1 MALKIKISLLIMI
14 TLLLAVPLVSETRVS
29 AQDNSICGWLENV
42 SDTGALAP
50 TLTLWNTNEH
60 IEFWTELPANL
71 ALPGYYRFFDA
82 VLEKPES
89 RSYRVVTSFSRME
102 KVASCQTSSPTPIPT
117 KTAQGK
123 CPLKTSTG
131 FCWPT
136 GKATTVND
144 NNYLDNGCGQNKSYD
159 DEKIHIGAD
168 IFTNAK
174 YGSSVY
180 AIADGV
186 VYDISFD
193 GWDLTGVDPKKNAAV
208 LIKHTLSDGTN
219 FIAIYGHLLSE
230 SLTVSETGAKQTVK
244 AGQIIGKI
252 GDWGDED
259 HLHFGIFVGAEIK
272 NRGHLGRWPCTSEGT
287 NGTVD
292 PINWLLTSYP
302 QNTTETIKKPE
313 SLDYARVG
321 SFPPSTWMLTYD
333 KNLWSTEEN
342 KEIEKMPPFLLTMID
357 NQGCIIRQHI
367 PKKFPD
373 TWIQSIYP
381 NNIGD
386 YIFDVYEFTEQS
398 SGKIQT
404 VLFISNTT
412 GSNKVNDVFIEITP
426 GQDHSRCFSAAM
438 RVLEL
443 SVNNNFGPIKN

>member
-1 MALKIKISLLIMI
+1 MALKIKISLLIMN
-14 TLLLAVPLVSETRVS
+14 TLFLVIPLVSGYSVS
-29 AQDNSICGWLENV
+29 AQDNSICGWLENI

-60 IEFWTELPANL
+60 IEFWTELPTNL
-71 ALPGYYRFFDA
+71 ILPGYYRFFDA

-89 RSYRVVTSFSRME
+89 RSYRVVTKFSRLE
-102 KVASCQTSSPTPIPT
+102 KVSSCQTTSPTPTPT
-117 KTAQGK
+117 KTATDQ
-123 CPLKTSTG
+123 CPLKSPTG

-136 GKATTVND
+136 GRAASTND
-144 NNYLDNGCGQNKSYD
+144 NNYLANGCGENQSYNSG
-159 DEKIHIGAD
+159 KIHIGAD
-168 IFTNAK
+168 IFAEF
-174 YGSSVY
+174 GWPVY
-180 AIADGV
+180 AVADGV

-193 GWDLTGVDPKKNAAV
+193 GWDLESANPKKNSAV
-208 LIKHTLSDGTN
+208 LIKHTLNDGTS
-219 FIAIYGHLLSE
+219 FIAIYGHLLKE
-230 SLTVSETGAKQTVK
+230 SLKVSETGANQIVK
-244 AGQIIGKI
+244 AGQIIGRI

-259 HLHFGIFVGAEIK
+259 HLHFGIFIGSEIK
-272 NRGHLGRWPCTSEGT
+272 NSNHLGRWPCTSEGT

-292 PINWLLTSYP
+292 PIDWLDYQFP
-302 QNTTETIKKPE
+302 QNISEAAIKPE

-321 SFPPSTWMLTYD
+321 SYPPSSWMLTYD

-342 KEIEKMPPFLLTMID
+342 KEIEKMPPFLLKMND
-357 NQGCIIRQHI
+357 NQGCVIRQHI
-367 PKKFPD
+367 PKKFLD
-373 TWIQSIYP
+373 SWIQSIYP

-412 GSNKVNDVFIEITP
+412 GSGKVNDVFIEITP
-426 GQDHSRCFSAAM
+426 GQDHSRCFSAAL

-443 SVNNNFGPIKN
+443 SVNNNFGPIKK

>member
-1 MALKIKISLLIMI
+1 MALKLKISLLFMF
-14 TLLLAVPLVSETRVS
+14 TLLLAVPLVTGTPVS
-29 AQDNSICGWLENV
+29 AQDNSICGWLENI

-102 KVASCQTSSPTPIPT
+102 KVASCQTATPTSIPT
-117 KTAQGK
+117 KTAQDQ
-123 CPLKTSTG
+123 CPLKTPTG

-136 GKATTVND
+136 GRAASKKD
-144 NNYLDNGCGQNKSYD
+144 NNYLDNGCGENQSY
-159 DEKIHIGAD
+159 ESGKIHIGAD
-168 IFTNAK
+168 IYAK
-174 YGSSVY
+174 YGSPVY

-186 VYDISFD
+186 VYDISFN
-193 GWDLTGVDPKKNAAV
+193 GWDVEGADPKKNAAV
-208 LIKHTLSDGTN
+208 LIKHTLNDGTS
-219 FIAIYGHLLSE
+219 FIAIYGHLLKA
-230 SLTVSETGAKQTVK
+230 SLKVSETGENQSVK
-244 AGQIIGKI
+244 AGQIIGRI
-252 GDWGDED
+252 GDWGNAD
-259 HLHFGIFVGAEIK
+259 HLHFGIFIGAKVEDPT
-272 NRGHLGRWPCTSEGT
+272 NYGRWPCSSKGT

-292 PINWLLTSYP
+292 PIDWLDNKTP
-302 QNTTETIKKPE
+302 QNTTETVIKPE

-321 SFPPSTWMLTYD
+321 SYPPSTWMLTYD

-342 KEIEKMPPFLLTMID
+342 KEIEKMPPFLLTMNG

-373 TWIQSIYP
+373 SWIQTVYP

-386 YIFDVYEFTEQS
+386 YIFDVYELTEQS

-412 GSNKVNDVFIEITP
+412 GSGIVNDVFIEITP
-426 GQDHSRCFSAAM
+426 GQDQSRCFSAAM

-443 SVNNNFGPIKN
+443 SVNNNFGPIK